1 MSDLRKA
8 KMLRNMALKEHARLP
23 QFIRR
28 QKILMSELEQLEGL
42 LDRMRELRER
52 GNSSG
57 IVQANRLH
65 TDRWYELRLIEEALT
80 LQNKLEF
87 LRNELVI
94 VTDTIAKMSHRKQH
108 VSEKAKQ
115 VMKQVRIDRENY
127 QERTAAVLTGAQRLR
142 NIR

>member
-57 IVQANRLH
+57 IVRANRLH

-142 NIR
+142 NTR